1 MLNNESC
8 QTMSSKKRKQNEKE
22 YTNWS
27 ELEDGK
33 RLYWKDIDAGDGG
46 GKKARYEK
54 MVDEN
59 EQTLSFVQKI
69 FDNIG
74 NLTEIHEKFPIDKGH
89 IILMLLLV
97 ILAAFAYNFL

>member
-1 MLNNESC
+1 MAD
-8 QTMSSKKRKQNEKE
+8 KKRKQNEKE
-22 YTNWS
+22 YPNWT

-33 RLYWKDIDAGDGG
+33 RLYWKEIDAGDKS

-54 MVDEN
+54 IVDSE
-59 EQTLSFVQKI
+59 EQTVSFVQKI

-89 IILMLLLV
+89 IILM
-97 ILAAFAYNFL
+97 ILIFILGAVAYNLL